1 MVRIKRAYEPAR
13 PADGHRVLVDRLWP
27 RGVSKEQAH
36 LDEWLK
42 EIAPSDALRKWFGHD
57 PRRWVEFRE
66 RYLRE
71 LDRPDADALLEGLV
85 RRASRGTVTLV
96 YAAHDEL
103 HNDAVVLAEEL
114 GRRLARSERP
124 AKRASTATRP
134 AATRPAH
141 PRDGT

>member
-27 RGVSKEQAH
+27 RGVSKERAH

-42 EIAPSDALRKWFGHD
+42 DIAPSDALRKWFGHD
-57 PRRWVEFRE
+57 PRRWDVFRE

-71 LDRPDADALLEGLV
+71 LRAPRAHELLEGLV
-85 RRASRGTVTLV
+85 ARARARTITLV

-114 GRRLARSERP
+114 ARRIGRS
-124 AKRASTATRP
+124 AKFVP
-134 AATRPAH
+134 
-141 PRDGT
+141 

>member
-27 RGVSKEQAH
+27 RGVSKERAH

-42 EIAPSDALRKWFGHD
+42 DIAPSDALRKWFGHD
-57 PRRWVEFRE
+57 PRRWEQFRE

-71 LDRPDADALLEGLV
+71 LRAPRAHELLEGLV
-85 RRASRGTVTLV
+85 ARARAGTVTLV

-114 GRRLARSERP
+114 ARRMGRS
-124 AKRASTATRP
+124 AKFVP
-134 AATRPAH
+134 
-141 PRDGT
+141 

>member
-13 PADGHRVLVDRLWP
+13 PADGHRVLIDRLWP
-27 RGVSKEQAH
+27 RGLRKDKAH

-57 PRRWVEFRE
+57 PRRWEGFRE

-71 LDRPDADALLEGLV
+71 LETPAAQGLLEGLA
-85 RRASRGTVTLV
+85 RRAGHGTVTLI
-96 YAAHDEL
+96 YSAHDEL

-114 GRRLARSERP
+114 ARQMARGGWP
-124 AKRASTATRP
+124 AKRTSATR
-134 AATRPAH
+134 ARA
-141 PRDGT
+141 

>member
-13 PADGHRVLVDRLWP
+13 RADGRRVLIDRLWP
-27 RGVSKEQAH
+27 RGLRKDRAH

-57 PRRWVEFRE
+57 PRRWAEFRE

-71 LDRPDADALLEGLV
+71 LDTPAANALLEGLV
-85 RRASRGTVTLV
+85 RWASHGTVTLV
-96 YAAHDEL
+96 YSAHDEL

-114 GRRLARSERP
+114 ARRLVRP
-124 AKRASTATRP
+124 QGTAKRATTPRATRR
-134 AATRPAH
+134 ARV
-141 PRDGT
+141 

>member
-27 RGVSKEQAH
+27 RGVRKDQAQ

-42 EIAPSDALRKWFGHD
+42 DIAPSDALRKWFGHD
-57 PRRWVEFRE
+57 PRRWDTFRE

-71 LDRPDADALLEGLV
+71 LRAPRAQELLEGLV
-85 RRASRGTVTLV
+85 ARARAATITLI

-114 GRRLARSERP
+114 ARRLGRSARFVP
-124 AKRASTATRP
+124 
-134 AATRPAH
+134 
-141 PRDGT
+141 